1 VTRGAEI
8 PERDWKLF
16 RQLRPVALERF
27 CEKVLSEIRDISGT
41 SQSAH
46 ERYLRVFRHVRS
58 RDKELAALFDDPRR
72 SHVWTQLSLIHSY
85 GLLTLEEMQHL
96 SPETQQR
103 VSELAKLGI

>member
-1 VTRGAEI
+1 
-8 PERDWKLF
+8 
-16 RQLRPVALERF
+16 
-27 CEKVLSEIRDISGT
+27 
-41 SQSAH
+41 
-46 ERYLRVFRHVRS
+46 
-58 RDKELAALFDDPRR
+58 LAALFDDPRR